1 MAANLTAA
9 SECIRRCIQHR
20 AAGKLEAVLKHELT
34 SWLRP
39 IFEGEPDAS
48 WVNHYSEGTE
58 TTTQLAGEGARR
70 LTRFIDTL
78 VRATVIEYEADLR
91 SRPKFEEGYRQV
103 REYAAGALRSGIPAT
118 ALRGILSDTVDW
130 YAYDATLTPGVN
142 PSNCRPEDV
151 QLVLVEELHLGVAD
165 EPTSARF
172 IEFLRKHLAREQ
184 SRSLSASSIANDLG
198 LTSGAYDRHAEPLR
212 QLVDS
217 NRRTDSASRLATDLW
232 SRFVDRIETG
242 AGPFR
247 TNAYV
252 DEAYLA
258 VLARLLCA
266 NILSRRAL
274 LSDGSELTSIL
285 TGRLFE
291 EQFHLR
297 NMVEEDYFG
306 WLWREPALGTLLPIA
321 GEIQRDL
328 YAYAFDRLLDE
339 DLFGQV
345 LAEVARRSHRKLLG
359 QEGTPRWIGAA
370 LADRCV
376 ELISVDVKPRVLDM
390 CCGSGAILAAVLKT
404 LRQRRTD
411 LTATDLLGA
420 VCGFD
425 IDPLAVMLAKTT
437 WVVALADEIRGST
450 EMVAI
455 PIFHADSLFAV
466 TPTTSSVPLPDDED
480 VEVQLDTRRVTL
492 PADLLRSA
500 MLSVFDAIVDWA
512 YDEAA
517 DARERGDATQ
527 ITQARTNTFVAALVE
542 RRGAEVAEEQLRSVQ
557 VFAHALASAMAHLAV
572 AGRNGIWA
580 YIIRN
585 TYRPGLLASQF
596 NGLVSNPPWLAL
608 SQLANNPYK
617 AQLSTRAAA
626 YGIKPSG
633 AAHLHTELGT
643 THLLHAI
650 DRYLAP
656 NAAIACLLPGTLL
669 NAQHHTKFRDHR
681 YLESERPVGFELREV
696 WDVEAGTFRVRAVA
710 VIGVKRRRPQ
720 DVIPRD
726 PEGALVSQEGIAPRP
741 LSVVRSGNRTAW
753 LIGES
758 ASGVALDAEDIPIQ
772 GADLM
777 PRPAVCVVVADRRG
791 TEWRVRTPQ
800 SGDDTQYSVA
810 GAKLLLGATFAGH
823 VAPAFVHRMAQSL
836 NLLPFATDG
845 HFVPIAI
852 PARRNVRGRWEIVNA
867 AEMRTVGLTQT
878 ARYFQRVDEALE
890 ATVGGKLLADRI
902 NERNK
907 LVAQDFEPG
916 QFLVLNGAGGG
927 VVCSA
932 VLAVDR
938 DNDIVIDQTLYWKAV
953 TSRDEAYYRMGLM
966 NSDAIT
972 EAVRPLV
979 PEGEL
984 GPRHLHTLPNR
995 AIPAFRASD
1004 PRHIEIAQLAM
1015 NLEQQVMG
1023 ILRGDPDLDRPSSAI
1038 AARRRRVRLALR
1050 GLPQYARLE
1059 SSCRVLLGLREA

>member
-20 AAGKLEAVLKHELT
+20 EAGKLEAVLKHELT

-58 TTTQLAGEGARR
+58 TTTQLAGEGDRR

-103 REYAAGALRSGIPAT
+103 REYAAGALRSGVPMT

-130 YAYDATLTPGVN
+130 YAYDATLTPGVD
-142 PSNCRPEDV
+142 PADCRPEDV
-151 QLVLVEELHLGVAD
+151 QLAVVEELHLEQAD
-165 EPTSARF
+165 EATSARF
-172 IEFLRKHLAREQ
+172 VEFLRKHLAREQ
-184 SRSLSASSIANDLG
+184 SRSLSASSIASDLG

-212 QLVDS
+212 QLVDNS
-217 NRRTDSASRLATDLW
+217 RGTDPAARLATDLW

-247 TNAYV
+247 TSAYV

-274 LSDGSELTSIL
+274 LSDDAELMSIL

-306 WLWREPALGTLLPIA
+306 WLWREPVLGTLLPIA

-339 DLFGQV
+339 DLFGHM

-359 QEGTPRWIGAA
+359 QEGTPRWIATA
-370 LADRCV
+370 LSERCI
-376 ELISVDVKPRVLDM
+376 ELIPAQVKPRILDM

-404 LRQRRTD
+404 LRTQRAD
-411 LTATDLLGA
+411 LSADELLRA

-466 TPTTSSVPLPDDED
+466 TPTTASVPLPEDED

-492 PADLLRSA
+492 PADLLRSE
-500 MLSVFDAIVDWA
+500 MLPVFDGIVDWA
-512 YDEAA
+512 YDEAG
-517 DARERGDATQ
+517 DARERGDARQ
-527 ITQARTNTFVAALVE
+527 ITPARAATFVQALVE
-542 RRGAEVAEEQLRSVQ
+542 RHEIEVTKDQLRAVQ
-557 VFAHALASAMAHLAV
+557 VFAHALTSAMAHLAI

-585 TYRPGLLASQF
+585 TYRPGLLAGQF

-617 AQLSTRAAA
+617 EQLSARAAA

-656 NAAIACLLPGTLL
+656 DAAIACLLPGTLL
-669 NAQHHTKFRDHR
+669 NAQHHAKFRER
-681 YLESERPVGFELREV
+681 QYLESERPVGFELREV
-696 WDVEAGTFRVRAVA
+696 WDVEPGTFRVRAVA
-710 VIGVKRRRPQ
+710 VVGLKRRRAAA
-720 DVIPRD
+720 VSTND
-726 PEGALVSQEGIAPRP
+726 PTGVLALREGRSVAP
-741 LSVVRSGNRTAW
+741 LTAVHSGNRTAW
-753 LIGES
+753 LIGEG
-758 ASGVALDAEDIPIQ
+758 ATGVDLGATDIPIQ

-777 PRPAVCVVVADRRG
+777 PRPAVCVVVEDRRG
-791 TEWRVRTPQ
+791 DEWKVRTPEL
-800 SGDDTQYSVA
+800 GDRAHFAVE
-810 GAKLLLGATFAGH
+810 GAKLLAGVTFAGH
-823 VAPAFVHRMAQSL
+823 VAPVFLHRMAQSL
-836 NLLPFATDG
+836 NLLPFALDG
-845 HFVPIAI
+845 HFAGIVI
-852 PARRNVRGRWEIVNA
+852 PARRNERRRWELVSPG
-867 AEMRTVGLTQT
+867 EMRTAGFTQT
-878 ARYFQRVDEALE
+878 ARHFQRVDEALE
-890 ATVGGKLLADRI
+890 AVRAGKPLASRI

-907 LVAQDFEPG
+907 LALQDFRPG

-932 VLAVDR
+932 VLAVE
-938 DNDIVIDQTLYWKAV
+938 NGSDIVIDQTLYWKAV
-953 TSRDEAYYRMGLM
+953 GSREEAYYRVGLM

-972 EAVRPLV
+972 EAIRPLV

-995 AIPAFRASD
+995 AIPAFQAGN
-1004 PRHIEIAQLAM
+1004 AQHAEVARLAM
-1015 NLEQQVMG
+1015 ELEQQALA
-1023 ILRGDPDLDRPSSAI
+1023 ILRGDAAI
-1038 AARRRRVRLALR
+1038 NDPAKSIAWRRRKARLALKR
-1050 GLPQYARLE
+1050 LREYERLE
-1059 SSCRVLLGLREA
+1059 AICRELLGIR